1 MKGSVLTMLSISK
14 NAKKYILVAIGT
26 ASILLSGYY
35 FYNYQQLK
43 NERFEPQEVTKQ
55 DSKIKITPN
64 TDLVQ
69 KIMYTK
75 CGDEETLHTK
85 PPENLIGLNYNQ
97 VQKVYPGWNI
107 EKFDTNEILLTI
119 RIDSFCREHANNMF
133 VGIKDG
139 YVAIYYGKPGAK
151 AILKE
156 LTKIP
161 VAKIMQQDR
170 EELKQGLPVQSREE
184 LLRTL
189 EGLQS
194 R

>member
-1 MKGSVLTMLSISK
+1 MLSISK

-55 DSKIKITPN
+55 DSKIKVTPN

-85 PPENLIGLNYNQ
+85 PPENLIGLNYSQ

-156 LTKIP
+156 VTKIP